1 MELHESNFCNHR
13 TNQRALP
20 LPTPCKHGQFFWAP
34 GKSWESFCQIH
45 NPFWVRLGIPS
56 SLVELGQMSF
66 VSRSQGC
73 RNHSDLTVQAFPLC
87 SPAWLCFSCRTSPD
101 ISSAQAALPAAP
113 APPCSSCSCSD
124 PQLPFLTFSELLPP
138 RAQSPSGSW
147 QWRQRLEQVSSP
159 SGCPSELTASPPAC
173 RDSSSSVQGG
183 RHCCG
188 KATQW
193 WPWL

>member
-45 NPFWVRLGIPS
+45 NPFWVGLGIPS

-66 VSRSQGC
+66 ISRSQGC

-87 SPAWLCFSCRTSPD
+87 SPVWLSFSCRTSPD
-101 ISSAQAALPAAP
+101 ISSAQAALPA

-147 QWRQRLEQVSSP
+147 QWRQRLEQVSSA